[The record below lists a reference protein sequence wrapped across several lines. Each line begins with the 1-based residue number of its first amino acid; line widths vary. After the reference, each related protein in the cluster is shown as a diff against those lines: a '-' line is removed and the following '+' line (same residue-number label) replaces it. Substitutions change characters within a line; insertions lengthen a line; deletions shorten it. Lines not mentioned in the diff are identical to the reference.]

1 MSDRDDERGARERAE
16 GAGQDA
22 ATGAATGAAGAAASG
37 DPEAIAQAAAQ
48 GAAGAGMSAVEEA
61 VPEEAAAAAAAATA
75 AAEAAMEDPSGAA
88 SAAAGA
94 GAGTAASQ
102 LGAAAGVPS
111 PVSDAVGGM
120 AQGAISQAL
129 SQSAPS
135 TPSAAPA
142 GAAGSSSG
150 AGAAGRSAAAEHAGF
165 QAPTARAEA
174 AGGGAEGGAAASD
187 QGHVD
192 LVFECDD
199 VDVFFDVLEVEI
211 KERLNAPYAIE
222 LRLSTDDLE
231 AELGRLLGADC
242 RVLIRRQDQEQRI
255 LGVCAELLEGA
266 SSKHRAE
273 VRLIVVPAFRL
284 MELRRDTRIFQEMT
298 VPDILDEVLTK
309 GLGGFGRTHRLQ
321 LDRTYPVCEY
331 RVQYDETDLDFALRL
346 MEEEGIVF
354 YFDHEGEKEEI
365 VLIDDPAR
373 HDPIDRPDGDALEM
387 RLFESGQGNLE
398 VVRELHRRGKM
409 RPTKLSLRHW
419 AWTRSAMVEGDAE
432 GQVPGADELPDGAA
446 SGAAREEYE
455 HDARPLTFYEYSE
468 PTFGQNDTAEQLRLR
483 REVQAHD
490 ARVAFGRST
499 VVAMRAGRSFSVSG
513 HRAIEL
519 DGEYVLTAVT
529 HRFSVDAEG
538 ERYANT
544 FECLPM
550 GIPFRPTR
558 TRRKPRVPGV
568 QTAIVVG
575 PAGEEIY
582 TDLHGRIKVQ
592 FHWDRVGVED
602 EHSSCFMRVMQPWA
616 GEGWGFVFI
625 PRIGMEVV
633 ITFVNGDPDRP
644 LVTGTVYNGTHNSPY
659 PLPDEK
665 TKSTIKTRST
675 PNSEGYNEL
684 TFEDAAGEE
693 QIIVHAQKDYNETV
707 ENDHTTTVHA
717 NQTQTVDGDQTE
729 TVGGNQT
736 VTVKK
741 NRLITVEGSQN
752 VTIQGSEESGGVTG
766 SSLNVTGD
774 HKVDASK
781 TIAVQAPDKITL
793 TCGDSKIE
801 MVPGKITLETAGSKI
816 EITADIIATAA
827 NGSYSQLKAFAKM
840 ASSQGSEV
848 YLDANGLYKSS
859 QGSEVK
865 LDAAVTATS
874 VPGSTMKLDSK
885 ALLSGVAEASVE
897 APTVKITGQ
906 AEATMSAAQAK
917 VQGQAMAT
925 LQGGAGTVTA
935 DPSGVSAQGPMVKL
949 N

>member
-1 MSDRDDERGARERAE
+1 MSDRDDDERSARERAE
-16 GAGQDA
+16 GAGRDA
-22 ATGAATGAAGAAASG
+22 AGGAASGAAGAASSG
-37 DPEAIAQAAAQ
+37 DPEAVARAAAQ
-48 GAAGAGMSAVEEA
+48 GAASAGMSAAEEA
-61 VPEEAAAAAAAATA
+61 VPEEAAAAASAATA
-75 AAEAAMEDPSGAA
+75 AAEAAMEDPSEAA

-94 GAGTAASQ
+94 GVGTAANQ
-102 LGAAAGVPS
+102 LGEAAGVPS

-129 SQSAPS
+129 TQSAPS
-135 TPSAAPA
+135 APST
-142 GAAGSSSG
+142 GSGSGAGSSAGS
-150 AGAAGRSAAAEHAGF
+150 GAAGRSAAAEHAGF
-165 QAPTARAEA
+165 QAPAARAEA
-174 AGGGAEGGAAASD
+174 AGSGASGGAAASD

-199 VDVFFDVLEVEI
+199 VDVFFDVLEVEV

-222 LRLSTDDLE
+222 LRISTDDLE

-242 RVLIRRQDQEQRI
+242 RVLIRRQDQEQRV
-255 LGVCAELLEGA
+255 LGVCAEILEGA

-273 VRLIVVPAFRL
+273 VRLTVVPALQL
-284 MELRRDTRIFQEMT
+284 MELRRDTRIFQEMS
-298 VPDILDEVLTK
+298 VPDILDDVLTK

-354 YFDHEGEKEEI
+354 FFDHEGEKEEL
-365 VLIDDPAR
+365 VLVDDPAR
-373 HDPIDRPDGDALEM
+373 HDPIDRPDGEALEM

-432 GQVPGADELPDGAA
+432 GQAPGADELPDGAA
-446 SGAAREEYE
+446 SGAAREEYD
-455 HDARPLTFYEYSE
+455 HDARPLTFHEYSE
-468 PTFGQNDTAEQLRLR
+468 PTFGQNDNADQIRLR
-483 REVQAHD
+483 REAQARD
-490 ARVAFGRST
+490 ARVGFGRST
-499 VVAMRAGRSFSVSG
+499 VVAMRAGRTFSVSG

-519 DGEYVLTAVT
+519 DGEYLLTAVT

-550 GIPFRPTR
+550 GIPFRPVR

-575 PAGEEIY
+575 PAGEEIF
-582 TDLHGRIKVQ
+582 TDIHGRIKVQ

-633 ITFVNGDPDRP
+633 VTFVNGDPDRP
-644 LVTGTVYNGTHNSPY
+644 LVTGTVYNGTHGSPY

-665 TKSTIKTRST
+665 TKSTIKTRSS

-707 ENDHTTTVHA
+707 ENDHNTTVHN
-717 NQTQTVDGDQTE
+717 NQTLTVDANQTE
-729 TVGGNQT
+729 TVGGDQT
-736 VTVKK
+736 ITVKK
-741 NRLITVEGSQN
+741 NQTETVKENVTITVEGERTET
-752 VTIQGSEESGGVTG
+752 VTKKEVITLQDLRETYVGKTELHQVTEMLTEQFDAGRTTTVTGEDSEEVKSG
-766 SSLNVTGD
+766 
-774 HKVDASK
+774 SK
-781 TIAVQAPDKITL
+781 TVTVTDAALEVHAKTAIVIAQNQQHFLQLEDGATLSTGADFTITNGQVSVASEGGKLTLTGAQELSLVCGSASITLKSSGEIDIQASTKATMGTPGTSFTAEPAGATVNGAKIT
-793 TCGDSKIE
+793 
-801 MVPGKITLETAGSKI
+801 
-816 EITADIIATAA
+816 
-827 NGSYSQLKAFAKM
+827 SQAI
-840 ASSQGSEV
+840 GIHEV
-848 YLDANGLYKSS
+848 MG
-859 QGSEVK
+859 
-865 LDAAVTATS
+865 
-874 VPGSTMKLDSK
+874 
-885 ALLSGVAEASVE
+885 AL
-897 APTVKITGQ
+897 VKI
-906 AEATMSAAQAK
+906 
-917 VQGQAMAT
+917 
-925 LQGGAGTVTA
+925 
-935 DPSGVSAQGPMVKL
+935 